1 VGEGLERKRP
11 AGGVAEA
18 PTVNRPRGTR
28 DFGPAETHVR
38 AHVGA
43 RIQQVFRRF
52 GYREVQTPT
61 FEELALFTAKSGE
74 GVIGEL
80 YDFKDKGGREMC
92 LRPELTAPVM
102 RMYFQDRFN
111 EPKPLKWFYFGNC
124 FRYDRPQAGRYREFW
139 QFGCEQIGAG
149 TPLAYAELL
158 ALADAVMA
166 NVGLREREFFVG
178 HVKLLKHCVDAFG
191 FDAEA
196 RGKLMR
202 AIDKGDR
209 AEVQRLADAK
219 GGCAAAVD
227 RLFLVIDAHT
237 TAAARNALQL
247 DLTAQTEADAELRAD
262 LADLESCL
270 AHLGSF
276 GVRGVQL
283 NLGIARGLD
292 YYTGIVFEMHC
303 PILGAEKQLLGGGG
317 YDLSRVFGGTA
328 TPTMGFGLGFD
339 RTIVAL
345 ERQAEL
351 AGQALAFPRDAGPA
365 LYVAALSEAATKR
378 VLPIVSQLRAR
389 GVEVELD
396 LLGRKP
402 GAVAKHAD
410 AVGARRLAIVGD
422 RDLESGAVQV
432 KELASGNAETVRLD
446 ALATRDWT

>member
-1 VGEGLERKRP
+1 
-11 AGGVAEA
+11 VAEA
-18 PTVNRPRGTR
+18 PTINRPRGTR
-28 DFGPAETHVR
+28 DFDPAQTAARHHVAARMR
-38 AHVGA
+38 A
-43 RIQQVFRRF
+43 VFRRF

-80 YDFKDKGGREMC
+80 YDFKDKGDRDLC
-92 LRPELTAPVM
+92 LRPELTAPTM
-102 RMYFQDRFN
+102 RLYFQEHFN
-111 EPKPLKWFYFGNC
+111 DPKPIKWFYHGNC

-158 ALADAVMA
+158 ALADAVMSE
-166 NVGLREREFFVG
+166 VGLAERDFYVG

-191 FDAEA
+191 FDPAT
-196 RGKLMR
+196 RGAMMR
-202 AIDKGDR
+202 AIDKRDDVEIR
-209 AEVQRLADAK
+209 RLAAAK
-219 GGCAAAVD
+219 EGCEAAVD
-227 RLFLVIDAHT
+227 RLFLVMDART

-247 DLTAQTEADAELRAD
+247 DLTAQDEGDAELRAD
-262 LADLESCL
+262 LADLEACL
-270 AHLGSF
+270 AHLESF
-276 GVRGVQL
+276 GVRNVTL

-317 YDLSRVFGGTA
+317 YDLSRVFGGQP

-345 ERQAEL
+345 EKQAEL
-351 AGQALAFPRDAGPA
+351 AGQAVAFPKDPGPA
-365 LYVAALSEAATKR
+365 LYAAALSEAATKR
-378 VLPIVSQLRAR
+378 LLPIVAALRAR

-422 RDLESGAVQV
+422 RDLEAGAVQV
-432 KELASGNAETVRLD
+432 KELATGNSELVKLD
-446 ALATRDWT
+446 ELVTRTWT